1 MRSFIAILLAS
12 AFLFQSTSKLFIV
25 AHYALNKDFIAKNLC
40 ENKAK
45 PQMHC
50 NGKCHLKKQL
60 QKEDKK
66 EGSVPVS
73 SKEKYEIQLFS
84 ERQSPLNN
92 TTFDSKH
99 DVSFCYFINVYNKHL
114 SAVFHPP
121 QA

>member
-1 MRSFIAILLAS
+1 MRSFIALLLAS

-73 SKEKYEIQLFS
+73 SKEKFEIQLFS
-84 ERQSPLNN
+84 EKQSILNSVTIN
-92 TTFDSKH
+92 SKQ
-99 DVSFCYFINVYNKHL
+99 DASFCYFFNIYNNHL
-114 SAVFHPP
+114 SSVFHPP